1 MSANPTLV
9 IYTHPDSSQ
18 PFASIPAQF
27 PNVNVCIEE
36 TSEGF
41 ERAAAE
47 ADIIC
52 IARKYQRS
60 TVLQGRHLKWL
71 HVGGTGVDRLLPLE
85 ELNPELIIT
94 NTPALNAE
102 MMADYVVCVLLMLTW
117 DFPRLFRNQ
126 LQRSWER
133 WGAERV
139 EGKTAALIG
148 LGGIGQAII
157 KRLQALDMRII
168 GVRHTAE
175 PVSGVAQVFAPAQLN
190 AALAQADYLILA
202 VPLTPETEGMIG
214 PDELRVMRPGSF
226 LINVSRG
233 KIVQEQALITS
244 LKAGQIA
251 GAALDVFEQEPLP
264 PESELWELENLILT
278 PHISSWSSDYR
289 GRAARVFVE
298 NLERYLADQP
308 LLYVVDRD
316 RQY

>member
-27 PNVNVCIEE
+27 PNVNIYIEE

-41 ERAAAE
+41 EQTAAE
-47 ADIIC
+47 VDIIC
-52 IARKYQRS
+52 MARKYQRS
-60 TVLQGRHLKWL
+60 TVLQARNLKWL
-71 HVGGTGVDRLLPLE
+71 HVGGTGIDRLLPLE

-102 MMADYVVCVLLMLTW
+102 MMADYVACVLLMLTW

-139 EGKTAALIG
+139 DGKTAALVG
-148 LGGIGQAII
+148 LGGIGQPII
-157 KRLQALDMRII
+157 KRLQTLGMRIV
-168 GVRHTAE
+168 GVRRTAE
-175 PVSGVAQVFAPAQLN
+175 PVPGVERVFAPDQLHVV
-190 AALAQADYLILA
+190 LAEADYLILA

-214 PDELRVMRPGSF
+214 PDELQIMKRGAF

-264 PESELWELENLILT
+264 PESQLWGLENLILT
-278 PHISSWSSDYR
+278 PHISSWSSDYLEL
-289 GRAARVFVE
+289 AARVFVE

-308 LLYVVDRD
+308 LLYVVDRQ
-316 RQY
+316 RGY